1 MTRLLIRLFV
11 RNYRDTSSAG
21 ARERYGKFS
30 GVVGIVTNLLLFAA
44 KIAAGIF
51 SRSIAITADAVNNL
65 SDSAASV
72 VTLAGFRMSAKPADR
87 EHPYGHARIEYISGL
102 IVSIVIFVVGFQFA
116 RDSLQK
122 IFSPEK
128 AGFSLLSAGILAAS
142 IAVKIWQGAFYKKIG
157 GLIHSETL
165 LATAA
170 DSRSDVL
177 STAVVLAG
185 ALAARFTGY
194 NLDGY
199 LGVAV
204 AALIMVTGYRLI
216 RKTSNPLLGL
226 APSKELVDD
235 IYKTIRSYD
244 GILGIHDL
252 NVHMYGPGRLFASV
266 HCEVPAEQDILLSHD
281 IIDNIERDFLYRK
294 GIHLVIHMDPIVT
307 DDPRTNRLLAQVR
320 EILRGLSPEIS
331 LHDFRVV
338 WGPTHAN
345 LVFDVC
351 VPFGFS
357 MSDGQLASAITREI
371 QKLNPHYYPV
381 ITVDHDYVPKETA
394 EPPEAGGATK
404 N

>member
-11 RNYRDTSSAG
+11 RNCRDTSSAG

-142 IAVKIWQGAFYKKIG
+142 IAVKVWQGAFYKKIG

-194 NLDGY
+194 NLDG
-199 LGVAV
+199 
-204 AALIMVTGYRLI
+204 
-216 RKTSNPLLGL
+216 
-226 APSKELVDD
+226 
-235 IYKTIRSYD
+235 
-244 GILGIHDL
+244 
-252 NVHMYGPGRLFASV
+252 
-266 HCEVPAEQDILLSHD
+266 
-281 IIDNIERDFLYRK
+281 
-294 GIHLVIHMDPIVT
+294 
-307 DDPRTNRLLAQVR
+307 
-320 EILRGLSPEIS
+320 
-331 LHDFRVV
+331 
-338 WGPTHAN
+338 
-345 LVFDVC
+345 
-351 VPFGFS
+351 
-357 MSDGQLASAITREI
+357 
-371 QKLNPHYYPV
+371 
-381 ITVDHDYVPKETA
+381 
-394 EPPEAGGATK
+394 
-404 N
+404 